1 MCAEFGHENIRG
13 LGSGFTFLAAL
24 SGEAIVTLAL
34 VEPDLVSTRT
44 AIETR
49 LRQAFIDLCKNRK
62 WRHLLCLNFSGAVE
76 RYHVGC

>member
-1 MCAEFGHENIRG
+1 MCAEFEHENIRS

-34 VEPDLVSTRT
+34 VESDLVSTRA

-49 LRQAFIDLCKNRK
+49 LRQAFIDLCKNGK
-62 WRHLLCLNFSGAVE
+62 
-76 RYHVGC
+76 